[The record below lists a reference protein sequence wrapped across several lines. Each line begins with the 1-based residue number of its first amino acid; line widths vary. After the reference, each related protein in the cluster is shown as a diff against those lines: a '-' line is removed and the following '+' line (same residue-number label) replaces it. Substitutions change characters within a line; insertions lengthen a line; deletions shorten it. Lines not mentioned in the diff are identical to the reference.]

1 MVVIKE
7 KLLATVQPLLTALFA
22 EQRADNGLVSREPVS
37 RQIAFGAYLD
47 DQLVGGLIA
56 AQRFES
62 LFVSQLAVSSHCR
75 KSGTGTQLLKNAEDW
90 ARKHGVTTVIL
101 TTRSNQA
108 AGFYRR
114 NGYEVFGEIADV
126 PIKGLST
133 IYFLKRIG

>member
-1 MVVIKE
+1 MIVIKE
-7 KLLATVQPLLTALFA
+7 NSLATVQPLLTALFA
-22 EQRADNGLVSREPVS
+22 EQRADNGLVSHEPVS
-37 RQIAFGAYLD
+37 QQIAFGAYLD

-62 LFVSQLAVSSHCR
+62 LLVAQLAVSSHCR

-90 ARKHGVTTVIL
+90 AREHGVTTVIL